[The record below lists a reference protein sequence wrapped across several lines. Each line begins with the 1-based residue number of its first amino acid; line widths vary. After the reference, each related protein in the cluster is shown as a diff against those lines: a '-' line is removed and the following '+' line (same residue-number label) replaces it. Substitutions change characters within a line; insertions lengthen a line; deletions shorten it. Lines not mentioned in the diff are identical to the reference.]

1 MPYTISKS
9 VTHSVVQYQ
18 HDGEMKGLPTPVAT
32 PDQVMAQMQKSTE
45 QHNRKVQARLP
56 K

>member
-1 MPYTISKS
+1 MPYT
-9 VTHSVVQYQ
+9 TTYGEGGRVVQHQ
-18 HDGEMKGLPTPVAT
+18 HDAGDKGLPTPVAT
-32 PDQVMAQMQKSTE
+32 PDAAMAQMQKSTE